1 MSDHNSRET
10 LVRAASRLFRQKGYS
25 GVGLTEILKEAGLP
39 KCSLYYHFP
48 GGKAELAD
56 AATRWAAAWLEGL
69 LNRTFGAA
77 TRFEGGAL
85 ATCEAIATAVAS
97 ESHVPA
103 CPVLSILQAA
113 PVEPALQATAQEVYG
128 RWTDCLEAHAVRLG
142 HPDPRAAAFVLHIKL
157 QGAWVIAF
165 AQQSNAPFAA
175 LAEDLRRSV

>member
-1 MSDHNSRET
+1 M
-10 LVRAASRLFRQKGYS
+10 
-25 GVGLTEILKEAGLP
+25 
-39 KCSLYYHFP
+39 
-48 GGKAELAD
+48 
-56 AATRWAAAWLEGL
+56 
-69 LNRTFGAA
+69 
-77 TRFEGGAL
+77 
-85 ATCEAIATAVAS
+85 AS